1 LRREGSSRNP
11 ARVADQP
18 PQGAPWDLPLS
29 EAPLAFVD
37 LEMTGLDP
45 IADRVIEICVVRKR
59 GEDVEDSLQTLV
71 NPGKDARFGTDVHGL
86 GPELL
91 VDAPRFSD
99 IAPRVLSLL
108 DGAVLV
114 AHAAYWDVAFL
125 EAELARLGQPLR
137 FPFYLD
143 TLVLARRAIRA
154 ESHALG
160 ALAEKLGITRG
171 VAHRAG
177 EDVRVL
183 CVLFEHLLASL
194 SPRSAR
200 DLWHV
205 RISERHARPEIV
217 ERCLALAGTGVPA
230 RMTYRPSHKPPRT
243 FDAIVSQV
251 RTDLDPPRV
260 LGYSLPGRG
269 RFDLRADRIL
279 TIDLPA
285 KKDETAAS

>member
-1 LRREGSSRNP
+1 
-11 ARVADQP
+11 VADEP
-18 PQGAPWDLPLS
+18 PSGAPWDLPLV

-45 IADRVIEICVVRKR
+45 NIDRVIEVCIVRTR
-59 GEDVEDSLQTLV
+59 GNKMEDSLETLV
-71 NPGKDARFGTDVHGL
+71 NPGKDVRFGTDVHGI
-86 GPELL
+86 GPQLL
-91 VDAPRFSD
+91 VDAPPFSN

-114 AHAAYWDVAFL
+114 AHGASWDVAFL
-125 EAELARLGQPLR
+125 EAELARLGQAVR
-137 FPFYLD
+137 IPFYLD
-143 TLVLARRAIRA
+143 TLILARRALRS

-160 ALAEKLGITRG
+160 ALAAKLGIPRG

-177 EDVRVL
+177 DDVRVL
-183 CVLFEHLLASL
+183 RELFEQLVADL
-194 SPRSAR
+194 SPQSVR

-205 RISERHARPEIV
+205 RIAERHARPEIV
-217 ERCLALAGTGVPA
+217 ERCLALAGTGEVA
-230 RMTYRPSHKPPRT
+230 RITYRPSHKPPST
-243 FDAIVSQV
+243 FDAIVTQV

-279 TIDLPA
+279 SIDAPP
-285 KKDETAAS
+285 KKDETAPS